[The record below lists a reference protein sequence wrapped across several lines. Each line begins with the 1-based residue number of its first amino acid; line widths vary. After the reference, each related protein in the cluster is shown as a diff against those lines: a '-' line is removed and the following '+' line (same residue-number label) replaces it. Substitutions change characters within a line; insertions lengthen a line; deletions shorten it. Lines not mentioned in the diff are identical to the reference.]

1 VPDPLLVIARA
12 VHYAALMQF
21 AGLFVFLR
29 LVLEPTLRESRTTD
43 TAALHQ
49 RFMAIAWGSVILI
62 LLSDAALLALEAA
75 EIGDEPLSAIWQS
88 DLVVTVLNQTRFG
101 QNWEICAGLAGLAVV
116 LLSLPGRS
124 RSPRQVAVLVLAM
137 SMLGGVAWVGH
148 GAATPGSA
156 GNFHLVA
163 DVLHLLGVGCWVGG
177 LLPLALT
184 LAAAG
189 RARNAT
195 WTSWVIAT
203 TKRFSMLGLWSVGA
217 IVATGLIN
225 TSFLIA
231 GPASLLDTRYG
242 HWLLAKIVL
251 LLIAVTVAG
260 VNRQYLSP
268 RLASCGQ
275 SVIAMRSL
283 QVNSIIEL
291 ALGGAVLVTV
301 AVLGLLPPAIGPIAG
316 S

>member
-1 VPDPLLVIARA
+1 MPDLLLVAARA
-12 VHYAALMQF
+12 VHYAALVQF

-29 LVLEPTLRESRTTD
+29 LVLDPTLGESRTTD
-43 TAALHQ
+43 TVLLRK
-49 RFMAIAWGSVILI
+49 RFMAIAWGSLILI

-88 DLVVTVLNQTRFG
+88 GLVVTVLNQTRYG
-101 QNWEICAGLAGLAVV
+101 ENWEISAALAALAVL

-124 RSPRQVAVLVLAM
+124 RPPRQVALLVLAM
-137 SMLGGVAWVGH
+137 SMLGSVAWAGH

-163 DVLHLLGVGCWVGG
+163 DVLHLLGVGCWLGG

-184 LAAAG
+184 LAAAR

-195 WTSWVIAT
+195 WTSWAIAT
-203 TKRFSMLGLWSVGA
+203 TKRFSTLGLWSVGA

-225 TSFLIA
+225 ASFLIA

-242 HWLLAKIVL
+242 HWLLAKIAL

-268 RLASCGQ
+268 RLARCGQ
-275 SVIAMRSL
+275 SLMAMRSL
-283 QVNSIIEL
+283 QVNSMVEL
-291 ALGGAVLVTV
+291 ALGSAVLVVV
-301 AVLGLLPPAIGPIAG
+301 AVLGLLPPAIGPLAG